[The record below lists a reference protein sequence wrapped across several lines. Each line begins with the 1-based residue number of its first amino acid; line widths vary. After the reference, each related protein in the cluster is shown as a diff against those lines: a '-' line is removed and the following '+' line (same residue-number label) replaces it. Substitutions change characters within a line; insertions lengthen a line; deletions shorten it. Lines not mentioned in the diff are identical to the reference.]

1 MQGNVGRFASNHDT
15 ILWYSR
21 SDVRLFTPQREQR
34 EVVKRQQ
41 KRVWDPNTKSLKQ
54 AKDSEGKLIYYDETE
69 RTIDDVWRIPYL
81 MPADKTEN
89 VGFQTQKPL
98 ELVGRLIDALAQ
110 LGLDGLPA
118 LDELVELFGGYG
130 RHFPDAR
137 ERAERGQ
144 ARLTSS
150 AGRGYCNA
158 NACLSAICWL
168 CATADRPLRST

>member
-1 MQGNVGRFASNHDT
+1 WLYHRLVLMRDLLSDSGSICVHCDWHANATIREILNDVFGARSFENEIIWWYYNKMQGNVGRFASNHDT

-98 ELVGRLIDALAQ
+98 ELVGRLIDALCPEG
-110 LGLDGLPA
+110 GL
-118 LDELVELFGGYG
+118 
-130 RHFPDAR
+130 
-137 ERAERGQ
+137 
-144 ARLTSS
+144 
-150 AGRGYCNA
+150 
-158 NACLSAICWL
+158 
-168 CATADRPLRST
+168 